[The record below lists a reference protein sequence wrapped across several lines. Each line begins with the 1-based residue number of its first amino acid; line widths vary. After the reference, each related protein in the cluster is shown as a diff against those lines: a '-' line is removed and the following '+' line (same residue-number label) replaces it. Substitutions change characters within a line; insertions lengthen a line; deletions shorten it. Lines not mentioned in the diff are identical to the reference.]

1 MHVEYIQAHG
11 GVEGDSASVAM
22 DVGLISDF
30 IRQPVNQRYGVTGS
44 LTGDIILAVGGVT
57 EKVRSIMDCDLGMEG
72 ACIPWLNK
80 HDVEPLLINAEAEYV
95 QRGTVPGIRI
105 FRGPNRTEPF
115 DLFFCKTKYNVYTI
129 LMGLE
134 PEAVEARMAE
144 RSRGDLDFLRHVSG
158 EAART
163 ERPPADPPT
172 V

>member
-1 MHVEYIQAHG
+1 
-11 GVEGDSASVAM
+11 
-22 DVGLISDF
+22 
-30 IRQPVNQRYGVTGS
+30 
-44 LTGDIILAVGGVT
+44 VT

-80 HDVEPLLINAEAEYV
+80 HDVEPLLINADAEYV

-115 DLFFCKTKYNVYTI
+115 DLFFCKTKYHVYTI

-144 RSRGDLDFLRHVSG
+144 RSRGDLNFLRRVNGAASG
-158 EAART
+158 ASESAAPDAAT
-163 ERPPADPPT
+163 APA
-172 V
+172 